1 MFEKGS
7 MFYCFVYILDDE
19 DLKYIDEFGCDL
31 LGILEVL
38 LLNYDLVNVEVE
50 EIFYFGEI
58 ELRVIVWD
66 LLINKVID
74 FMFDIL

>member
-7 MFYCFVYILDDE
+7 MFYCFVYILDDK

-31 LGILEVL
+31 LGIFEVL

>member
-7 MFYCFVYILDDE
+7 MFYCFVYILDDK
-19 DLKYIDEFGCDL
+19 DLKYIDEFGCEI

-38 LLNYDLVNVEVE
+38 FLNYDLVNVEVE